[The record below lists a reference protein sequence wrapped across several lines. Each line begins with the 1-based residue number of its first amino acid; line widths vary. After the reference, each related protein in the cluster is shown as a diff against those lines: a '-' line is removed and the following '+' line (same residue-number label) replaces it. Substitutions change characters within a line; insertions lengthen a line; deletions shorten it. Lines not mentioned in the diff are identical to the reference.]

1 MGFNCCVATHSWS
14 PRLSETMT
22 ETPIETRD
30 RRVMLFTLWIFA
42 SLNFIYADVVT
53 LFDKSIVTNISQGT
67 LLAFAVLVE
76 TAFAMV
82 LLSRV
87 LKYRANRWA
96 NIIVGAVNTVAVI
109 ASLLVTTP
117 ALYYLFFATIEIAT
131 TLLIIWY
138 AWTWPNPARKL

>member
-1 MGFNCCVATHSWS
+1 
-14 PRLSETMT
+14 MT
-22 ETPIETRD
+22 ETPVETRD
-30 RRVMLFTLWIFA
+30 RRVMFFTLWTFA

-53 LFDKSIVTNISQGT
+53 LFDKTVVTNISQGT

-82 LLSRV
+82 LLSRI

-138 AWTWPNPARKL
+138 AWTWPNPARTL